1 MSSGASLGAF
11 SWKHCDV
18 LAIIEALIA
27 GLFIGS
33 VLGFVGAGGA
43 MVSVPILLY
52 IFHFTNNQATVAAL
66 VIVAAAAASGLI
78 PKLKTREVLI
88 REALII
94 WGIGLITTLSMTA
107 LAPHLPENF
116 IHVGFAMVLVA
127 AGASMLRKPLT
138 LHPEKQISPLWLVGI
153 SLAVGTM
160 TGLFGVG
167 GGFLAIPILVLF
179 FHTPLNKAAGTSLL
193 IIAMNSATSFIERF
207 SSWHTITWKIPII
220 ISITA
225 IAMSRYASAKSP
237 NVNVKALRRAFAF
250 LLFSLALFTLWK
262 IGHTTSAK

>member
-1 MSSGASLGAF
+1 MHFAAMYSATLYSATTILQA
-11 SWKHCDV
+11 V
-18 LAIIEALIA
+18 AA
-27 GLFIGS
+27 GIFIGS

-52 IFHFTNNQATVAAL
+52 IFHFTTNQATVAAL
-66 VIVAAAAASGLI
+66 VIVALAALAGLV
-78 PKLKTREVLI
+78 PKVRTGEVLI
-88 REALII
+88 REAFTI

-116 IHVGFAMVLVA
+116 IHAGFALVLVA
-127 AGASMLRKPLT
+127 AATSMVRGPIT
-138 LHPEKQISPLWLVGI
+138 AAPEKKISAIWLILI

-179 FHTPLNKAAGTSLL
+179 FHTSQNKAAGTSLL

-207 SSWHTITWKIPII
+207 PSWQTIPWRIPVI
-220 ISITA
+220 ISISA
-225 IAMSRYASAKSP
+225 IATARFASAKSP
-237 NVNVKALRRAFAF
+237 HVNVRALRRAFAV
-250 LLFSLALFTLWK
+250 LLFCLAIFTVWK
-262 IGHTTSAK
+262 IFGTTSSR

>member
-1 MSSGASLGAF
+1 MLI
-11 SWKHCDV
+11 V
-18 LAIIEALIA
+18 VEALLA

-52 IFHFTNNQATVAAL
+52 IFHFTVNQATVAAL
-66 VIVAAAAASGLI
+66 VIVSAAAFSGLI
-78 PKLKTREVLI
+78 PKLKTREVLVK
-88 REALII
+88 EALTI
-94 WGIGLITTLSMTA
+94 WAIGLITTLSMTA

-116 IHVGFAMVLVA
+116 IHVGFALVLIS

-138 LHPEKQISPLWLVGI
+138 VHPEKKMSILWLIVI
-153 SLAVGTM
+153 SLAVGAM

-167 GGFLAIPILVLF
+167 GGFLAIPVLVLF

-193 IIAMNSATSFIERF
+193 IIAMNSLTSFMERAP
-207 SSWHTITWKIPII
+207 SWHAISWKIPII

-225 IAMSRYASAKSP
+225 IGMSRYASAKSP
-237 NVNVKALRRAFAF
+237 HVNVKALRRAFAY
-250 LLFSLALFTLWK
+250 LLFTLAIFTLWK